1 MDRQDIDQHNVEIQK
16 NLKSWENKPLLREI
30 YKEFYKKIHSCI
42 DYSVSGKIVELGS
55 GIGNIKIEI
64 PEAISTDL
72 FENPW
77 IDKVEN
83 AYQLSFEDNSVSNI
97 ILFDV
102 FHHFEYPGNALS
114 EFYRVLKPR
123 GRVVIFDPSISMF
136 GYLIYGLLHHEPVAI
151 LEKIRWKADKPFDPW
166 KAPYYAAQGNAERV
180 FFGRK
185 YLPELYEWSIIEK
198 QKYSALT
205 YILSGGY
212 SKPQVFSGKNLP
224 RIKAFEKALDR
235 FPRLFSTRLLVVLQK
250 K

>member
-1 MDRQDIDQHNVEIQK
+1 MNEPGIDQHNIEIQK

-30 YKEFYKKIHSCI
+30 YKGFYKKIHGCI
-42 DYSVSGKIVELGS
+42 NYAIGGKIVELGS

-77 IDKVEN
+77 IDQVEN
-83 AYQLSFEDNSVSNI
+83 AYDLSFENNSVSNL

-102 FHHFEYPGNALS
+102 FHHIEYPGNALS
-114 EFYRVLKPR
+114 EFYRVLKPQ
-123 GRVVIFDPSISMF
+123 GRVIIFDPSISMF

-151 LEKIRWKADKPFDPW
+151 TKKIKWNGDHSFDPW
-166 KAPYYAAQGNAERV
+166 TTPYYAAQGNAERI

-185 YLPELYEWSIIEK
+185 FLGHFSDWDIIEK
-198 QKYSALT
+198 HKYSALS

-212 SKPQVFSGKNLP
+212 SKPQMFSSKNFNKVKAIEKVLDHVP
-224 RIKAFEKALDR
+224 RI
-235 FPRLFSTRLLVVLQK
+235 FSTRLLIVLQK

>member
-1 MDRQDIDQHNVEIQK
+1 MDRQSIDQHNIEIQK
-16 NLKSWENKPLLREI
+16 NLKSWENKPLLRDI
-30 YKEFYKKIHSCI
+30 YKEFYKRIHGYV
-42 DYSVSGKIVELGS
+42 DYSVDGKIVELGS

-77 IDKVEN
+77 IDQIEN
-83 AYQLSFEDNSVSNI
+83 AYQLSFEENSVSNL

-114 EFYRVLKPR
+114 EFNRVLKPK
-123 GRVVIFDPSISMF
+123 GRVIIFDPSISMS

-151 LEKIRWKADKPFDPW
+151 TKKIRWKADHSFDPW

-180 FFGRK
+180 FFGK
-185 YLPELYEWSIIEK
+185 KFLPEFSEWNIIEK
-198 QKYSALT
+198 QKYSALS

-212 SKPQVFSGKNLP
+212 SKPQMFSLKSFP
-224 RIKAFEKALDR
+224 KIKALEKVLDR
-235 FPRLFSTRLLVVLQK
+235 FPRIFSTRLLVVLQK